1 MDDNPREII
10 ILKNQHT
17 NADALV
23 EVAQAKLSDS
33 EEAFSLL
40 DHDGDESSVG
50 SSVDNP
56 SPNAPLALMLLR
68 RKQLHHHHERCLRI
82 LDEWDHDNDMEFMMF
97 MCFLMMSLTVMHI
110 GGYTIPAETVECIQR
125 MNKSRKEHFERQT
138 ERQNQIKRK
147 IRNYEGRSTYI
158 NQHEC
163 KKRRIRD

>member
-1 MDDNPREII
+1 MDGIPREII
-10 ILKNQHT
+10 ILKKQHT

-23 EVAQAKLSDS
+23 EVVQAKLSDS
-33 EEAFSLL
+33 EEASYSS
-40 DHDGDESSVG
+40 DYDGDESSVG

-56 SPNAPLALMLLR
+56 SSNAPLALMLLR
-68 RKQLHHHHERCLRI
+68 CQQLHHHHERCLRI
-82 LDEWDHDNDMEFMMF
+82 LDEWDHDDDMEFMMF

-110 GGYTIPAETVECIQR
+110 GGYTNPVQTMECIQR
-125 MNKSRKEHFERQT
+125 MNKSRKEYFERQT